1 MPLVLLPI
9 VSSGRM
15 GRYKRQG
22 RSKRMYGSGHVGKP
36 THLMLSKGA
45 SAIAILA
52 CWGWSRVSPLPRRW
66 WPREQRS
73 PTDAARRGR
82 GGRCGRYRSR
92 QLALLMSTSMY
103 SSMWRRH
110 GDDNEEVDVTLLWS
124 KRRSYI
130 YMQLLLIVVLVSLS
144 LMLYYGKNGQR
155 WQASFARSY
164 CRGSL
169 AGTLFVF
176 FLGRGALDK

>member
-1 MPLVLLPI
+1 MRKIPFSSACVADVDVDVLE
-9 VSSGRM
+9 
-15 GRYKRQG
+15 
-22 RSKRMYGSGHVGKP
+22 HV
-36 THLMLSKGA
+36 
-45 SAIAILA
+45 
-52 CWGWSRVSPLPRRW
+52 
-66 WPREQRS
+66 
-73 PTDAARRGR
+73 
-82 GGRCGRYRSR
+82 
-92 QLALLMSTSMY
+92 
-103 SSMWRRH
+103 H

-169 AGTLFVF
+169 AGTLFGAPGAF
-176 FLGRGALDK
+176 FRRPMARLRRLRCMGLLVGWEGAVLYLVVGR